1 MFLRSVFAALA
12 IATTSFVPSAQASS
26 CADRTLV
33 VERLQSKYAEQ
44 LTASGLQYG
53 AQADALVEIWTSPDT
68 GTFTV
73 LVTLANGTTC
83 ILAAGTNF
91 FNEDVSA
98 EAAGIRS

>member
-1 MFLRSVFAALA
+1 MFTRGFLTASVVAASCLVTPA
-12 IATTSFVPSAQASS
+12 FASS

-33 VERLQSKYAEQ
+33 VDRLKSKYAEQ

-53 AQADALVEIWTSPDT
+53 AEADALVEIWTSPDT

-91 FNEDVSA
+91 FNEEPNL